1 MTRPAANRL
10 VVLVAVLA
18 GGLCACGAGDAGQRQ
33 GTAAR
38 AVTGARGSPPATRAA
53 AVRLRLR
60 RIGTFSSP
68 LYVISPPGDRSRIF
82 VVEQGGRIQVVRN
95 GRRLPQPFLDISGE
109 VVSGGEQG
117 LLSMAF
123 APDYP
128 TSGRFYVDY
137 TDNNGDTHVAEF
149 RRSANPDRALRSS
162 ERLVLFQRQP
172 EPNHNGGQVLF
183 GPDGL
188 LYIGFGD
195 GGGAD
200 DHHGFP
206 GNGQSLGT
214 LLGKILRIEP
224 RPAGGRPY
232 QVPAGNPFVRR
243 GGARPEIYDY
253 GLRNPWRFTFDRG
266 NLIIADVGQDQVE
279 EIDFAPRGRT
289 AGLNFGWRVWE
300 GRRRNYPGQR
310 APGAVFPVFTYSHA
324 GGACTII
331 GGVVVRDPRLRGW
344 IGSYVYG
351 DFCDGRMRSIRLRR
365 GGACCDRATTR
376 RVPGL
381 SSFGEDARR
390 RIYATSLNGPVY
402 RLDPA

>member
-1 MTRPAANRL
+1 MTA
-10 VVLVAVLA
+10 
-18 GGLCACGAGDAGQRQ
+18 
-33 GTAAR
+33 
-38 AVTGARGSPPATRAA
+38 
-53 AVRLRLR
+53 
-60 RIGTFSSP
+60 
-68 LYVISPPGDRSRIF
+68 PPGDRERIF

-95 GRRLPQPFLDISGE
+95 GRRLPQPFLDVSDE
-109 VVSGGEQG
+109 VLSGGEQG

-123 APDYP
+123 APDYA

-137 TDNNGDTHVAEF
+137 TDRDGDTHIAEF
-149 RRSANPDRALRSS
+149 RRSPGSPDRALRSS
-162 ERLVLFQRQP
+162 ERLVLFQSQP
-172 EPNHNGGQVLF
+172 EPNHNGGGMLF

-200 DHHGFP
+200 DQHGSR
-206 GNGQSLGT
+206 GNGQNLGT
-214 LLGKILRIEP
+214 VLGKLLRIDP
-224 RPAGGRPY
+224 TPGGGRPY
-232 QVPAGNPFVRR
+232 RIPPGNPFANR

-266 NLIIADVGQDQVE
+266 NLIIADVGQDHVE
-279 EIDFAPRGRT
+279 EIDFAPRGHT

-300 GRRRNYPGQR
+300 GRSRNYPGER
-310 APGAVFPVFTYSHA
+310 ASRAVFPVFTYSHD
-324 GGACTII
+324 GGGCSIT

-351 DFCDGRMRSIRLRR
+351 DYCDGRMRSIRLRR
-365 GGACCDRATTR
+365 GGACCDRRTTG
-376 RVPGL
+376 RVPAL

-390 RIYATSLNGPVY
+390 RIYVTSLNGPVF